1 MPVTFD
7 IDGVDPSVAPGTGT
21 PEPGGLTASQALTVM
36 ETLGAHDAV
45 GAADLMEVAPKYDA
59 SEGTQR
65 LAAYLLV
72 TLLKRQFAES
82 ESDR

>member
-1 MPVTFD
+1 MEL
-7 IDGVDPSVAPGTGT
+7 SPGTGT
-21 PEPGGLTASQALTVM
+21 PESGGLTASQALIIM

-45 GAADLMEVAPKYDA
+45 GAADLTEVALKHDA

-72 TLLKRQFAES
+72 TLLKRQFVES

>member
-1 MPVTFD
+1 MIV
-7 IDGVDPSVAPGTGT
+7 
-21 PEPGGLTASQALTVM
+21 

-45 GAADLMEVAPKYDA
+45 ETADLMEVVLKYDA

-72 TLLKRQFAES
+72 TLLKRQFVES
-82 ESDR
+82 KSDR

>member
-7 IDGVDPSVAPGTGT
+7 IDGVDPSAAPGTGT
-21 PEPGGLTASQALTVM
+21 PEPGGLTASQALTVT

-59 SEGTQR
+59 SEGTKR